1 MKKWL
6 HTAASIAVLAARVKV
21 LQCFMDLSSFGTNS
35 VHFTQQC
42 LSFLVGFR
50 AALARLIAELF
61 VTLKDRAEIFW
72 FSSLNQAVLSR
83 LGSRSAGRSLLP
95 MMANMTFLLVQ
106 IIKGGYI

>member
-1 MKKWL
+1 
-6 HTAASIAVLAARVKV
+6 
-21 LQCFMDLSSFGTNS
+21 MDLSSFGTNS

-42 LSFLVGFR
+42 LSFLVGLR

-83 LGSRSAGRSLLP
+83 LGSRAAGKSLATQLEELENGKNSAGSQWAP
-95 MMANMTFLLVQ
+95 S
-106 IIKGGYI
+106 